1 MENRNLA
8 PIGLGCLVEVLLFAA
23 VITAL
28 SADQAASFLVYMMLL
43 AVPAWIVRS
52 FVFSDSTPL
61 WMRALLGPAGAL
73 LALAAAALFPL
84 HVDSDDEKPAE
95 SAAKAGT
102 GAAANVGIAENAPR
116 ETVED
121 VLAEL
126 DSLVGLEE
134 VKAEVRKLVN
144 LAKVNEARRAQG
156 LKVPPMSYHMVFTGN
171 PGTGK
176 TTVARIVAR
185 AFRTLGIAKTGQL
198 VETDRAGLVGTYAGE
213 TATKTNA
220 KVDEA
225 IGGVLFVD
233 EAYQLVSGDNDN
245 YGKEAIAALIKRME
259 DDRDK
264 LIVVAAGY
272 TDEMRE
278 FLDANPGMRS
288 RIARTIEFPDY
299 SAAELAAIFRS
310 MAKKNDFT
318 LAPDL
323 EAGLD
328 AAIAKL
334 TARRDR
340 TFGNAR
346 FVRQLFED
354 ATGRQANRLAEEGS
368 LDADALKT
376 LVLAD
381 LAVGERK
388 ADLHAPTV
396 EEVLAELDALTGMK
410 PVKEEVRRL
419 VATVKANKL
428 RAEKGVG
435 GDVTMSYN
443 FVFTGNPGTGKTT
456 VARILG
462 RAFRALGVLERAN
475 FVETDRSGLVAKY
488 EGQTAAKTNKLIDSA
503 AGGILFID
511 EAYQLNQGEND
522 QYGAE
527 AVATLLKR
535 MEDARGT
542 MVVIIAGYKE
552 EMKKFMA
559 INSGLES
566 RFNRTIEFPD
576 YSAKELAEIY
586 RSMAK
591 KAKYTLSADT
601 DHWLEPYISMLTKE
615 RGKSFGNARWARN
628 LFEKSIERQALRV
641 TELADPS
648 PEELTTIRLKDLG
661 VKLKDKKSRRRPT
674 LAWAGPTLPSAMEP
688 LTAVF
693 GMGTGMTTPLWPP
706 AKSRRVGD

>member
-1 MENRNLA
+1 MQKKHLA

-23 VITAL
+23 VVAAL
-28 SADQAASFLVYMMLL
+28 DADQAASFLVYMMLL

-52 FVFSDSTPL
+52 FVFSDDTPL

-102 GAAANVGIAENAPR
+102 GAAANAGSAENAPR
-116 ETVED
+116 ETVEE

-185 AFRTLGIAKTGQL
+185 AFRALGIAKTGQL
-198 VETDRAGLVGTYAGE
+198 VETDRAGLVGAYAGE

-328 AAIAKL
+328 AAVAKL

-354 ATGRQANRLAEEGS
+354 ATGRQANRLAESGS

-661 VKLKDKKSRRRPT
+661 VKLKDPNAS
-674 LAWAGPTLPSAMEP
+674 SE
-688 LTAVF
+688 
-693 GMGTGMTTPLWPP
+693 
-706 AKSRRVGD
+706 D

>member
-1 MENRNLA
+1 
-8 PIGLGCLVEVLLFAA
+8 
-23 VITAL
+23 
-28 SADQAASFLVYMMLL
+28 
-43 AVPAWIVRS
+43 
-52 FVFSDSTPL
+52 
-61 WMRALLGPAGAL
+61 
-73 LALAAAALFPL
+73 
-84 HVDSDDEKPAE
+84 
-95 SAAKAGT
+95 
-102 GAAANVGIAENAPR
+102 
-116 ETVED
+116 
-121 VLAEL
+121 
-126 DSLVGLEE
+126 
-134 VKAEVRKLVN
+134 
-144 LAKVNEARRAQG
+144 
-156 LKVPPMSYHMVFTGN
+156 MSYHMVFTGN

-185 AFRTLGIAKTGQL
+185 AFRALGIAKTGQL

-245 YGKEAIAALIKRME
+245 YGREAIATLIKRME

-264 LIVVAAGY
+264 LIVIAAGY
-272 TDEMRE
+272 TDEMRD

-299 SAAELAAIFRS
+299 SAPELAAIFRS
-310 MAKKNDFT
+310 MARKNDYI

-323 EAGLD
+323 ENGLD

-354 ATGRQANRLAEEGS
+354 ATGRQANRLAESGS

-388 ADLHAPTV
+388 ADLHAPTA

-419 VATVKANKL
+419 VATVKANNL

-462 RAFRALGVLERAN
+462 RAFRALGVLDRAN

-661 VKLKDKKSRRRPT
+661 VKLKDPNAS
-674 LAWAGPTLPSAMEP
+674 SE
-688 LTAVF
+688 
-693 GMGTGMTTPLWPP
+693 
-706 AKSRRVGD
+706 D

>member
-1 MENRNLA
+1 MQKNHLF
-8 PIGLGCLVEVLLFAA
+8 PFGLGCLLKALLFIAA
-23 VITAL
+23 ITTIL
-28 SADQAASFLVYMMLL
+28 SYFDSGEGTPEQPAAKSE
-43 AVPAWIVRS
+43 
-52 FVFSDSTPL
+52 D
-61 WMRALLGPAGAL
+61 G
-73 LALAAAALFPL
+73 
-84 HVDSDDEKPAE
+84 
-95 SAAKAGT
+95 SAAKA
-102 GAAANVGIAENAPR
+102 AAAAPR

-185 AFRTLGIAKTGQL
+185 AFRALGIAKTGQL
-198 VETDRAGLVGTYAGE
+198 VETDRSGLVGTYAGE
-213 TATKTNA
+213 TAAKTNA

-272 TDEMRE
+272 TDEMRD

-318 LAPDL
+318 LAPAL

-354 ATGRQANRLAEEGS
+354 ATGRQANRLAESGS

-535 MEDARGT
+535 MEDARDT

-661 VKLKDKKSRRRPT
+661 VKLKDPNAS
-674 LAWAGPTLPSAMEP
+674 SE
-688 LTAVF
+688 
-693 GMGTGMTTPLWPP
+693 
-706 AKSRRVGD
+706 D

>member
-28 SADQAASFLVYMMLL
+28 SADQGASFLLYMMLM
-43 AVPAWIVRS
+43 AIPAWIVRY
-52 FVFSDSTPL
+52 FVFDDDTPL

-73 LALAAAALFPL
+73 LALAAAVLFPL
-84 HVDSDDEKPAE
+84 HVDSNDEKPAE

-102 GAAANVGIAENAPR
+102 GAAANAGSAENAPR
-116 ETVED
+116 ETVEE

-185 AFRTLGIAKTGQL
+185 AFRALGIARTGQL

-245 YGKEAIAALIKRME
+245 YGKEAIATLIKRME

-264 LIVVAAGY
+264 LIVIAAGY
-272 TDEMRE
+272 TDEMRD

-354 ATGRQANRLAEEGS
+354 ATGRQANRLAESGS

-388 ADLHAPTV
+388 TDLHAPTV

-419 VATVKANKL
+419 IATVKANKL

-661 VKLKDKKSRRRPT
+661 VKLKDPNAS
-674 LAWAGPTLPSAMEP
+674 SE
-688 LTAVF
+688 
-693 GMGTGMTTPLWPP
+693 
-706 AKSRRVGD
+706 D

>member
-73 LALAAAALFPL
+73 LALAAAALSPL

-185 AFRTLGIAKTGQL
+185 AFRALGIAKTGQL

-245 YGKEAIAALIKRME
+245 YGREAIATLIKRME

-264 LIVVAAGY
+264 LIVIAAGY
-272 TDEMRE
+272 TDEMRD

-354 ATGRQANRLAEEGS
+354 ATGRQANRLAESGS

-462 RAFRALGVLERAN
+462 RAFRALGVLDRAN

-661 VKLKDKKSRRRPT
+661 VKLKDPNAS
-674 LAWAGPTLPSAMEP
+674 SE
-688 LTAVF
+688 
-693 GMGTGMTTPLWPP
+693 
-706 AKSRRVGD
+706 D

>member
-23 VITAL
+23 VVAAL
-28 SADQAASFLVYMMLL
+28 DADQGASFLLYMMLM
-43 AVPAWIVRS
+43 AVPAWIVRYL
-52 FVFSDSTPL
+52 VFDDDTPL

-185 AFRTLGIAKTGQL
+185 AFRALGIAKTGQL

-245 YGKEAIAALIKRME
+245 YGKEAIAALINRMD

-272 TDEMRE
+272 TDEMRD

-299 SAAELAAIFRS
+299 SAAELAAIFS
-310 MAKKNDFT
+310 
-318 LAPDL
+318 
-323 EAGLD
+323 
-328 AAIAKL
+328 
-334 TARRDR
+334 
-340 TFGNAR
+340 
-346 FVRQLFED
+346 
-354 ATGRQANRLAEEGS
+354 
-368 LDADALKT
+368 
-376 LVLAD
+376 
-381 LAVGERK
+381 
-388 ADLHAPTV
+388 
-396 EEVLAELDALTGMK
+396 
-410 PVKEEVRRL
+410 
-419 VATVKANKL
+419 
-428 RAEKGVG
+428 
-435 GDVTMSYN
+435 
-443 FVFTGNPGTGKTT
+443 
-456 VARILG
+456 
-462 RAFRALGVLERAN
+462 
-475 FVETDRSGLVAKY
+475 
-488 EGQTAAKTNKLIDSA
+488 
-503 AGGILFID
+503 
-511 EAYQLNQGEND
+511 
-522 QYGAE
+522 
-527 AVATLLKR
+527 
-535 MEDARGT
+535 
-542 MVVIIAGYKE
+542 
-552 EMKKFMA
+552 
-559 INSGLES
+559 
-566 RFNRTIEFPD
+566 
-576 YSAKELAEIY
+576 
-586 RSMAK
+586 
-591 KAKYTLSADT
+591 
-601 DHWLEPYISMLTKE
+601 
-615 RGKSFGNARWARN
+615 
-628 LFEKSIERQALRV
+628 
-641 TELADPS
+641 
-648 PEELTTIRLKDLG
+648 
-661 VKLKDKKSRRRPT
+661 
-674 LAWAGPTLPSAMEP
+674 
-688 LTAVF
+688 
-693 GMGTGMTTPLWPP
+693 
-706 AKSRRVGD
+706 

>member
-23 VITAL
+23 VVAAL
-28 SADQAASFLVYMMLL
+28 DADQGASFLFYMVLM
-43 AVPAWIVRS
+43 AIPAWIVRY
-52 FVFSDSTPL
+52 FVFDDDTPL

-102 GAAANVGIAENAPR
+102 GAAANAGSAENAPR

-185 AFRTLGIAKTGQL
+185 AFRALGIAKTGQL
-198 VETDRAGLVGTYAGE
+198 VETDRSGLVGTYAGE

-264 LIVVAAGY
+264 LIVIAAGY

-354 ATGRQANRLAEEGS
+354 ATGRQANRLAESGS

-410 PVKEEVRRL
+410 PVKEEMRRL

-661 VKLKDKKSRRRPT
+661 VKLKDPNAS
-674 LAWAGPTLPSAMEP
+674 SE
-688 LTAVF
+688 
-693 GMGTGMTTPLWPP
+693 
-706 AKSRRVGD
+706 D

>member
-52 FVFSDSTPL
+52 FVFSDRTPL

-84 HVDSDDEKPAE
+84 HVDSDEEKTAE
-95 SAAKAGT
+95 SAAKAET
-102 GAAANVGIAENAPR
+102 GAAANAGIAENAPR

-126 DSLVGLEE
+126 DSLVGLDE

-185 AFRTLGIAKTGQL
+185 AFRALGIAKTGQL
-198 VETDRAGLVGTYAGE
+198 VETDRAGLVGAYAGE

-354 ATGRQANRLAEEGS
+354 ATCRQANRLAEEGS

-661 VKLKDKKSRRRPT
+661 VKLKDPNAS
-674 LAWAGPTLPSAMEP
+674 SE
-688 LTAVF
+688 
-693 GMGTGMTTPLWPP
+693 
-706 AKSRRVGD
+706 D

>member
-1 MENRNLA
+1 MQKNHLA

-23 VITAL
+23 VVAAL
-28 SADQAASFLVYMMLL
+28 DADQGASFLFYMVLM
-43 AVPAWIVRS
+43 AIPAWIVRY
-52 FVFSDSTPL
+52 FVFDDDTPL
-61 WMRALLGPAGAL
+61 WMRTLLGPAGAL

-84 HVDSDDEKPAE
+84 HVDSDDEKTAE
-95 SAAKAGT
+95 SAAKAET
-102 GAAANVGIAENAPR
+102 GAAAKAAAAAPR
-116 ETVED
+116 ETVEE

-126 DSLVGLEE
+126 DSLVGLDE

-185 AFRTLGIAKTGQL
+185 AFRALGIARTGQL

-245 YGKEAIAALIKRME
+245 YGREAIATLIKRME
-259 DDRDK
+259 DNRDK
-264 LIVVAAGY
+264 LIVIAVGY

-310 MAKKNDFT
+310 MAKKNDFI

-323 EAGLD
+323 ENGLD

-346 FVRQLFED
+346 FVRQLCED
-354 ATGRQANRLAEEGS
+354 ATGRQANRLAESGS

-396 EEVLAELDALTGMK
+396 EEVLAELDALTGLK

-462 RAFRALGVLERAN
+462 RAFRALGVLDRAN

-591 KAKYTLSADT
+591 KAKYTLSSDT

-661 VKLKDKKSRRRPT
+661 VKLKDPNAS
-674 LAWAGPTLPSAMEP
+674 SE
-688 LTAVF
+688 
-693 GMGTGMTTPLWPP
+693 
-706 AKSRRVGD
+706 D

>member
-23 VITAL
+23 VVAAL
-28 SADQAASFLVYMMLL
+28 DADQGASFLFYMVLM
-43 AVPAWIVRS
+43 AIPAWIVRY

-61 WMRALLGPAGAL
+61 WMRTLLGPAGAL

-102 GAAANVGIAENAPR
+102 GAAANAGIAENAPR
-116 ETVED
+116 ETVEE

-185 AFRTLGIAKTGQL
+185 AFRALGIAKTGQL

-245 YGKEAIAALIKRME
+245 YGREAIAALIKRME

-264 LIVVAAGY
+264 LIVIAAGY
-272 TDEMRE
+272 TDEMRD

-354 ATGRQANRLAEEGS
+354 ATGRQANRLAESGS

-661 VKLKDKKSRRRPT
+661 VKLKDPNAS
-674 LAWAGPTLPSAMEP
+674 SE
-688 LTAVF
+688 
-693 GMGTGMTTPLWPP
+693 
-706 AKSRRVGD
+706 D